1 MQKFEVECT
10 VQKPHLASQGDTQI
24 RRLAKLRARGP
35 PPLGHVIP
43 AVAPISVVFLNTSG
57 RNQAFCFLE

>member
-10 VQKPHLASQGDTQI
+10 VQKPRLASQGDTQI
-24 RRLAKLRARGP
+24 RRLAKLRAGGP
-35 PPLGHVIP
+35 PPLGRVIP

-57 RNQAFCFLE
+57 RTQAFCFLE